1 VSVLAQPR
9 LLGGGLYRARWVFVA
24 GAAAVTLGLASSQN
38 LTAGIAVAI
47 VLAVVAAT
55 VVQPTSILAILILSV
70 FLEVITFGGVTIS
83 RLIAPVA
90 LLVLLVELLR
100 GGASLLR
107 GPQLSCAIAYSMLA
121 VASGLW
127 TVSTSHTIT
136 LLASLAIALTYM
148 LCFAG
153 LLNSEEVLRRVL
165 HILAFGSLL
174 IGAWSLASFKGYSFV
189 PGGSL
194 QGGRGQ
200 GGVGDP
206 NFFANLQLVAFPL
219 ILVLAADAKNR
230 WLRYALGFTAFVTL
244 ASILSTLSRGGLV
257 ALILVVFL
265 IPFVPARAFFPSRR
279 QKALIMLVLTIGIGV
294 LFSRPGFRG
303 TVVKRATTIFSKQ
316 GAEAGSSAGSGRDE
330 LWKAAAHSIK
340 ERPFLGLGY
349 GAFSS
354 VSNDLLFRTPGV
366 DLRLISPHPK
376 GLETHSAYLGTAAEL
391 GLPGLALFLAL
402 ILSTMLA
409 LRRTAVRA
417 RRAGALFLSRISNA
431 LVLSLIGWA
440 VSSFFIETETARPL
454 WAVIGIS
461 LALPK
466 LVRDRAEAVRPEAQV
481 GRIGFPTRQAP

>member
-1 VSVLAQPR
+1 
-9 LLGGGLYRARWVFVA
+9 VFIA
-24 GAAAVTLGLASSQN
+24 GAAAVMLGSAASVN
-38 LTAGIAVAI
+38 LRAGVAAAI

-55 VVQPTSILAILILSV
+55 VVRPTSILAILILSV
-70 FLEVITFGGVTIS
+70 FLEVITLGGVTIS

-90 LLVLLVELLR
+90 LLVVLIELLR
-100 GGASLLR
+100 GGAVVHS
-107 GPQLSCAIAYSMLA
+107 GAQLYWALAYSTLA
-121 VASGLW
+121 LASGLW
-127 TVSTSHTIT
+127 TVSTSHTLT

-153 LLNSEEVLRRVL
+153 LLDSEEVLRRVL

-174 IGAWSLASFKGYSFV
+174 IGAWSLASFKGYTFV

-230 WLRYALGFTAFVTL
+230 LLRYALGFTALVTL

-257 ALILVVFL
+257 ALILVVLL

-279 QKALIMLVLTIGIGV
+279 QKALVMLVLAIGIGG
-294 LFSRPGFRG
+294 LFSRPGFRDS
-303 TVVKRATTIFSKQ
+303 VVKRATTIFSKQ
-316 GAEAGSSAGSGRDE
+316 GGEAGSSAGSGRDE
-330 LWKAAAHSIK
+330 LWKAATHSIK
-340 ERPFLGLGY
+340 ERPFLGLGF

-366 DLRLISPHPK
+366 DLRRISPHPK

-402 ILSTMLA
+402 ILSTMIA

-440 VSSFFIETETARPL
+440 ISSLFIETETARPL
-454 WAVIGIS
+454 WTVVGIS

-466 LVRDRAEAVRPEAQV
+466 LVRDRVAAAGPEAQV
-481 GRIGFPTRQAP
+481 GRAGFAAREAP